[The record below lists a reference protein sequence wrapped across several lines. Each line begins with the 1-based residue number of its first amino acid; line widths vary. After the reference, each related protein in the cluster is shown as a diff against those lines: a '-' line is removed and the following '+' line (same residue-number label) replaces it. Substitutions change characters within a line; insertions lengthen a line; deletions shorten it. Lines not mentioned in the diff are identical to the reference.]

1 MFIFVA
7 SMACTAAATVP
18 PSATSS
24 FTVYG
29 LNTNRMVQPIKIN
42 HFNAVI
48 CTRRP
53 HIFIVNETKTKS
65 KLRSSL
71 PFLHYDIYKEP
82 GECAEGHHIFKWG
95 VIVGIRKDLQVTQ
108 QLEIK
113 EKALKGHV
121 VALDIVLPTPDD
133 RCFKHCFFGAYTP
146 WNLGSIGD
154 VSLFWQDMT
163 SLCQSTTSLW
173 TMAGDFNATV
183 ASFEC
188 LSSGADARDQYLCF
202 LIEMDGHDLWSDV
215 EEHSRLNDWTCRSSQ
230 SAAEGNIIDHVVTS
244 KASRIDSE
252 ISVADRYSDWIPF
265 TDHRAVIAQVV
276 HAMPGPT
283 QSGRRTLTDLS
294 VGRAANSPRI
304 KVPLKTDK
312 HKYQVFWDQVDGKI
326 KAKCIHERS
335 VIDDDSFVQ

>member
-1 MFIFVA
+1 MQPQPV
-7 SMACTAAATVP
+7 VR
-18 PSATSS
+18 S
-24 FTVYG
+24 FAVGFSPISVFFPVQQTG
-29 LNTNRMVQPIKIN
+29 PANTN
-42 HFNAVI
+42 
-48 CTRRP
+48 
-53 HIFIVNETKTKS
+53 E
-65 KLRSSL
+65 
-71 PFLHYDIYKEP
+71 EP
-82 GECAEGHHIFKWG
+82 GECAKGHHIFKWG

-146 WNLGSIGD
+146 WNLGSVGD
-154 VSLFWQDMT
+154 VSLFWWDMT

-188 LSSGADARDQYLCF
+188 LSSGADARDQYLHF

-215 EEHSRLNDWTCRSSQ
+215 EEHSCLNDWTCRSSQ

-304 KVPLKTDK
+304 KIPLKTDK